1 MSANGDLPGELPGGC
16 LCGAVRF
23 TVTERPLGVVNCHCS
38 QCRRFHGH
46 FGAYI
51 TVPRASV
58 RFDGDATLTW
68 YRSSA
73 KAQRGFCGTCG
84 SSLFW
89 QGDGEALVDVAAGSL
104 DQPTGLATVR
114 HIQVAS
120 KPDYYEI
127 TDSLE
132 QFPESAPE
140 PP

>member
-1 MSANGDLPGELPGGC
+1 MAEASSSLPGGC

-23 TVTERPLGVVNCHCS
+23 TVSERPLGVVDCHCS

-46 FGAYI
+46 TGAYI
-51 TVPRASV
+51 TIPRAAV
-58 RFDGDATLTW
+58 ALERADTLVW

-73 KAQRGFCGTCG
+73 EAERGFCGRCG

-89 QGDGEALVDVAAGSL
+89 RGDGLELMDVAAGAL
-104 DQPTGLATVR
+104 DQPTGLTTVR
-114 HIQVAS
+114 HIHTAS

-127 TDSLE
+127 TDGAE

>member
-1 MSANGDLPGELPGGC
+1 MAETSSPLPGGC

-23 TVTERPLGVVNCHCS
+23 TVSERPLGVVDCHCS

-46 FGAYI
+46 TGAYI
-51 TVPRASV
+51 TIPRTAV
-58 RFDGDATLTW
+58 ALERADTLVW

-73 KAQRGFCGTCG
+73 EAERGFCGRCG

-89 QGDGEALVDVAAGSL
+89 RGDGLELMDVAAGAL
-104 DQPTGLATVR
+104 DQPTGLTTVR
-114 HIQVAS
+114 HIHTAS

-127 TDSLE
+127 TDGAE